1 MTYRLLVVAGENAV
15 LRALPEQLGSSVS
28 VKILDDANDALWEV
42 RSDPPEAVI
51 ADVHLSGM
59 SGIELAEIIPNFDV
73 PTRVLLWSAD
83 PADPAR
89 HQAAELGVYR
99 FLDSQSSLDD
109 LHRALHDAMSDAQAA
124 QTSSGEAAQV
134 AEPELEPA
142 PAPEP
147 TRREFTPA
155 RVVLPSRAEQEAAA
169 REARDKE
176 AREKEAREKETARP
190 HRPEPSSRSGGLA
203 SRATKAAVAERSAPR
218 SEAPK
223 SDAPASRA
231 RPQTTSSGTMV
242 ITEDRLGDIRQ
253 VMGQLAQ
260 DLGAQAIMLTDRAGM
275 VLADVGN
282 TDGMP
287 MMMIVLPLLST
298 AFSTVGE
305 VARQLRDDDATTL
318 YIHDG
323 TNYDLYCFDV
333 AGRHLLVLVFNKKV
347 VSSKIGSVWISAKRA
362 VRELRDVLG

>member
-1 MTYRLLVVAGENAV
+1 MAYRLLVVAGENAV
-15 LRALPEQLGSSVS
+15 LRALPEQLGATVS

-89 HQAAELGVYR
+89 NQAAELGVYR

-109 LHRALHDAMSDAQAA
+109 LHQALHEAMSDAQAA
-124 QTSSGEAAQV
+124 AARIAEAIPV
-134 AEPELEPA
+134 AEPEPD

-147 TRREFTPA
+147 PRREFTPA
-155 RVVLPSRAEQEAAA
+155 RVVLPTRAEQEAAA
-169 REARDKE
+169 KE
-176 AREKEAREKETARP
+176 AREKEAREKEAREKEIARSS
-190 HRPEPSSRSGGLA
+190 RPEPSARSGGLA
-203 SRATKAAVAERSAPR
+203 SRATKAAVAERNT
-218 SEAPK
+218 PK
-223 SDAPASRA
+223 NEPAAA
-231 RPQTTSSGTMV
+231 RPRTQVTSSGTMV
-242 ITEDRLGDIRQ
+242 VTEDRLGDIRN
-253 VMGQLAQ
+253 VMSQLAQ

-333 AGRHLLVLVFNKKV
+333 AGRYLLVLVFNKKV